1 MTRRALLS
9 VSDKTGIV
17 EFARALQKLGYFI
30 LSTGGTSQLLR
41 NHAIALTEV
50 SDYTG
55 FPEIMDGRVKS
66 LHPKIYG
73 GILRRAQDQDTL
85 LKHNIENIDLVVVN
99 LYPFQQVIQN
109 PRHDFTTAIENID
122 IGGPCLLR
130 AAAKNH
136 AYVTVLCD
144 PEDYT
149 SVLQQLVQGEVSLT
163 TRLQLAQKAFAH
175 TAFYDSLIANYLSK
189 QVETP
194 RFPQRL
200 TFAFEKKQD
209 LRYGENPHQQAAFY
223 SSPEAI
229 YSPSLATAQQILG
242 KELSYNNLLD
252 ANTAL
257 RCVQAFNKSS
267 CVIVKHANP
276 CGVASGTNL
285 LEAYQR
291 AYASDP
297 TSAFGGIIA
306 LNQTLDEILA
316 KAIAEQQF
324 VEVILAPQITP
335 AALACFKNKPN
346 VRLLCYGDN
355 PFHTTSLELHSISGG
370 LLTQTPDSHN
380 EEISN
385 FEIATQRKPT
395 ANEQADGE
403 FAWRV
408 VKHVKSNAIVLAKGQ
423 QTIGIGAGQTSRVDS
438 VCIAIQKAQEF
449 GFSLNGAVLASD
461 AFFPFA
467 DSIEMAAQAGI
478 TTLIQ
483 PGGSKRD
490 AEVIAAANAAN
501 IAMLFTHT
509 RHFRH

>member
-1 MTRRALLS
+1 MTRYALLS
-9 VSDKTGIV
+9 VFDKTGIV
-17 EFARALQKLGYFI
+17 EFARALQKLGYLI
-30 LSTGGTSQLLR
+30 LSTGGTSQLLQK
-41 NHAIALTEV
+41 HAIPVTEV

-73 GILRRAQDQDTL
+73 GILHRAQDRETL
-85 LKHNIENIDLVVVN
+85 QRHGIQTIDLVVVN
-99 LYPFQQVIQN
+99 LYPFQEVIKN
-109 PRHDFTTAIENID
+109 PQHDFATAIENID

-136 AYVTVLCD
+136 ARVTVLCD
-144 PEDYT
+144 PEDYK
-149 SVLQQLVQGEVSLT
+149 SVLQQLAQGEVSLT
-163 TRLQLAQKAFAH
+163 TRLQFAQKAFAH
-175 TAFYDSLIANYLSK
+175 TAFYDSLIAGYLSK

-194 RFPQRL
+194 GFPQRL
-200 TFAFEKKQD
+200 TLAFEKKQD

-223 SSPEAI
+223 HNPEAI
-229 YSPSLATAQQILG
+229 YSPSLATAQQLLG

-252 ANTAL
+252 ADTAL
-257 RCVQAFNKSS
+257 HCVQAFKKPS

-276 CGVASGTNL
+276 CGVANGISL

-306 LNQTLDEILA
+306 FNQTLDEVLA
-316 KAIAEQQF
+316 NTIAEQQF

-335 AALACFKNKPN
+335 AALATFKNKPN
-346 VRLLCYGDN
+346 VRLLCYGNN
-355 PFHTTSLELHSISGG
+355 PSHSIPLELRSISGG
-370 LLTQTPDSHN
+370 LLLQTHDSNN
-380 EEISN
+380 EAVSN
-385 FEIATQRKPT
+385 FEAVTQRKLS
-395 ANEQADGE
+395 ANEQTDSD
-403 FAWRV
+403 FAWQV

-438 VCIAIQKAQEF
+438 VRLAIQKAQAF
-449 GFSLNGAVLASD
+449 GFSLQGAVIASD

-467 DSIEMAAQAGI
+467 DSIEMAAKVGI
-478 TTLIQ
+478 TTIIQ

-490 AEVIAAANAAN
+490 QEVITAANAAN
-501 IAMLFTHT
+501 ITMLFTHT